1 MIRLSL
7 MLLLAAATAPAPS
20 KFIVPNFR
28 DLKIATRN
36 NYGTQIPRV
45 TTLWLHGARERSE
58 QRPEGAGMF
67 PIPVTI
73 MQCDQKAIYHLN
85 PRAKTYAK
93 STDPGEIPER
103 VLRLNAPKDNGG
115 PDVTITIDSVDT
127 GERRPMGSYE
137 ARRIKT
143 TITVDPSKGASTPPS
158 KTEIDGWY
166 IDLIGLGCRDD
177 RPLAPGLLSIRS
189 PGHPDHIIVNYTG
202 NGKRGFAI
210 EEASKKKELGNV
222 VVNKTELV
230 EFSEQPLDPSLFE
243 PPPDYT
249 QVQPTENHRF
259 N

>member
-1 MIRLSL
+1 
-7 MLLLAAATAPAPS
+7 MLLLTAATAPAPS

-36 NYGTQIPRV
+36 TYGTQIPRV
-45 TTLWLHGARERSE
+45 TSFWLHGARERSE
-58 QRPEGAGMF
+58 LRPDRTAGIF

-73 MQCDQKAIYHLN
+73 TQCDQKTIYHLN
-85 PRAKTYAK
+85 TRAKTYAK
-93 STDPGEIPER
+93 STDPGEVPER
-103 VLRLNAPKDNGG
+103 LLRLNAPKDNGG

-127 GERRPMGSYE
+127 GERRNQGSYE
-137 ARRIKT
+137 ARRVKT

-166 IDLIGLGCRDD
+166 IDLISLGCRDD

-189 PGHPDHIIVNYTG
+189 PGHPDHKIFNYTG
-202 NGKRGFAI
+202 NGKRGFPI
-210 EEASKKKELGNV
+210 EETSKKKELGNV
-222 VVNKTELV
+222 IVDKTELV

-243 PPPDYT
+243 PPSDYT
-249 QVQPTENHRF
+249 QVRPTENHRF

>member
-1 MIRLSL
+1 MLRLSL
-7 MLLLAAATAPAPS
+7 MLLLAATAPAPS
-20 KFIVPNFR
+20 KFMVPNFR
-28 DLKIATRN
+28 DLKITTRN
-36 NYGTQIPRV
+36 TYGTQMPRV
-45 TTLWLHGARERSE
+45 ATLWLHGARERSE
-58 QRPEGAGMF
+58 QGPAGAAGIF
-67 PIPVTI
+67 PIPVMI
-73 MQCDQKAIYHLN
+73 MQCDQKTIYHLN
-85 PRAKTYAK
+85 TRAKTYAK

-115 PDVTITIDSVDT
+115 PGVTITIDSIDT

-137 ARRIKT
+137 ARRVKT

-177 RPLAPGLLSIRS
+177 PPTVLGLLAIRAL
-189 PGHPDHIIVNYTG
+189 GHPDHIIFNYTG

-222 VVNKTELV
+222 IVNKTDLV

-243 PPPDYT
+243 PPSDYT
-249 QVQPTENHRF
+249 QMQPGQNHRL